1 MQEYN
6 LARLLCHLCKRFCVP
21 GSFIPCKTP
30 CCGKLFCNKC
40 LTSQYKYS
48 KSKVSRLPTP
58 MWRCPVC
65 TKKCKCDECCELF
78 KIPRKRHGKRRT
90 AAGKSDSTKS
100 KLSTS
105 GRAATNFYS
114 RADANTVTPLGD
126 KGTHEVLSP
135 AAKRH
140 LPSISCSLGAQCS
153 ISGKVR
159 CRAARNSPAKL
170 PSLSRSICE
179 SVCSNDGIGIIKTGI
194 ASDLL
199 TNDINAITIWSL
211 LVRIATN
218 DQYFLARQT
227 QAFIEKIIY
236 YISFCSFYRSNFL
249 HHT

>member
-140 LPSISCSLGAQCS
+140 LPSISLFLEKCGDAQPGIHLPNFRRFPVLSASLYEAMTVS
-153 ISGKVR
+153 ELL
-159 CRAARNSPAKL
+159 KL
-170 PSLSRSICE
+170 GSLP
-179 SVCSNDGIGIIKTGI
+179 
-194 ASDLL
+194 
-199 TNDINAITIWSL
+199 
-211 LVRIATN
+211 
-218 DQYFLARQT
+218 
-227 QAFIEKIIY
+227 IY
-236 YISFCSFYRSNFL
+236 
-249 HHT
+249 